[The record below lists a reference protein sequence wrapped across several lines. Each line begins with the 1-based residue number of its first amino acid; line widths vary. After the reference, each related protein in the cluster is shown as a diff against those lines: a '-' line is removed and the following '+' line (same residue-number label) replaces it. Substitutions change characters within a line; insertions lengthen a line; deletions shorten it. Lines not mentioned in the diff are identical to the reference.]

1 MTIDN
6 WQVSISEIT
15 RCKRQSDAAAGDGDV
30 LLKKEK
36 KEAEEATSQSERRP
50 ETGQKAKTDNE
61 DDDDDEKEGKELCKQ
76 DRAGQNLQR
85 DLIKRERQKE

>member
-15 RCKRQSDAAAGDGDV
+15 RCKRQSDASDV

-36 KEAEEATSQSERRP
+36 KQEEEEATSQSERRP
-50 ETGQKAKTDNE
+50 ETGQKTKTDKD
-61 DDDDDEKEGKELCKQ
+61 DDDDDEKEGKELCRQ